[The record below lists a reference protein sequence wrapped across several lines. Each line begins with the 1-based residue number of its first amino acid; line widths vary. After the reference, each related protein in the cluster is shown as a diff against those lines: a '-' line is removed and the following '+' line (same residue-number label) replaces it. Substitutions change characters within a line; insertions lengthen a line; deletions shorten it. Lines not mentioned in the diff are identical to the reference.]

1 MTKIPFSIVNDFNR
15 TADGIKY
22 TLSDVSAAQLMSYF
36 TKFSV
41 VRLLILA
48 LLHMLKHPEHY
59 SNVNPKAMEE
69 LAQHCKAFAS
79 YQEQNG

>member
-1 MTKIPFSIVNDFNR
+1 MTKVAFSITEDFNR

-22 TLSDVSAAQLMSYF
+22 TLSDTSAAQLMSYF
-36 TKFSV
+36 TKFSI

-48 LLHMLKHPEHY
+48 LIHIMKNPQHY
-59 SNVNPKAMEE
+59 QNVNKVAMEE
-69 LAQHCKAFAS
+69 LAQHCKAFSS

>member
-1 MTKIPFSIVNDFNR
+1 MTKVPFSITEDFNC

-22 TLSDVSAAQLMSYF
+22 TLTDTAAARLMSYF
-36 TKFSV
+36 TKFSL
-41 VRLLILA
+41 VRMFIVGLI
-48 LLHMLKHPEHY
+48 HIMKHPEHY
-59 SNVNPKAMEE
+59 KNVNPKAMEE

>member
-1 MTKIPFSIVNDFNR
+1 MTKVPFSIEEDFNR

-22 TLSDVSAAQLMSYF
+22 TLSDKAAAQLMSYF
-36 TKFSV
+36 TKFSI

-48 LLHMLKHPEHY
+48 LIHIMRNPEHY
-59 SNVNPKAMEE
+59 QNVNKVAMEE